1 MAQVAQ
7 QIGRGLIVDGDRCTK
22 RQLTPH
28 RIRRGTGVNGAPR
41 DPSESTCIMSLK
53 KDWMNVQYIMAQSMS
68 SATASRLNTTPT
80 LQETTHMDANEWMV
94 RFSARLHAQWPR
106 LPREQRD
113 ELAAEVH
120 HERRWQ
126 QLDPEN
132 AAVEWLGQGI
142 PLEGHRRAS

>member
-1 MAQVAQ
+1 MVGWGKRLYVSTVHQHA
-7 QIGRGLIVDGDRCTK
+7 VDVERK
-22 RQLTPH
+22 SP
-28 RIRRGTGVNGAPR
+28 
-41 DPSESTCIMSLK
+41 
-53 KDWMNVQYIMAQSMS
+53 
-68 SATASRLNTTPT
+68 TTDYNRT

-120 HERRWQ
+120 HKPRWQ

-142 PLEGHRRAS
+142 PLEGQPRVS

>member
-1 MAQVAQ
+1 
-7 QIGRGLIVDGDRCTK
+7 
-22 RQLTPH
+22 
-28 RIRRGTGVNGAPR
+28 
-41 DPSESTCIMSLK
+41 
-53 KDWMNVQYIMAQSMS
+53 MNVQYAMAQSMS
-68 SATASRLNTTPT
+68 SATARRLSHPATQYNPT

-142 PLEGHRRAS
+142 PLEGQRRAN

>member
-1 MAQVAQ
+1 
-7 QIGRGLIVDGDRCTK
+7 
-22 RQLTPH
+22 
-28 RIRRGTGVNGAPR
+28 
-41 DPSESTCIMSLK
+41 
-53 KDWMNVQYIMAQSMS
+53 
-68 SATASRLNTTPT
+68 
-80 LQETTHMDANEWMV
+80 MDANEWMV

-120 HERRWQ
+120 HEPCWQ

-142 PLEGHRRAS
+142 PLEGQRRVS

>member
-1 MAQVAQ
+1 MNPPGCGNRRHLRRPLGKHLHGELEKRLDERTVHH
-7 QIGRGLIVDGDRCTK
+7 GPVDVERES
-22 RQLTPH
+22 LT
-28 RIRRGTGVNGAPR
+28 T
-41 DPSESTCIMSLK
+41 
-53 KDWMNVQYIMAQSMS
+53 QY
-68 SATASRLNTTPT
+68 NPT

-142 PLEGHRRAS
+142 PLEGQRRAS

>member
-1 MAQVAQ
+1 V
-7 QIGRGLIVDGDRCTK
+7 
-22 RQLTPH
+22 
-28 RIRRGTGVNGAPR
+28 
-41 DPSESTCIMSLK
+41 SWK
-53 KDWMNVQYIMAQSMS
+53 KYWMNVQYIMAQSMS
-68 SATASRLNTTPT
+68 SATAPRVSYLATQYNPT

-142 PLEGHRRAS
+142 PLEGQRRAN

>member
-1 MAQVAQ
+1 VRFDLHHGLEKRLY
-7 QIGRGLIVDGDRCTK
+7 GRTVHHGPVDVEHDSPT
-22 RQLTPH
+22 T
-28 RIRRGTGVNGAPR
+28 
-41 DPSESTCIMSLK
+41 
-53 KDWMNVQYIMAQSMS
+53 QYN
-68 SATASRLNTTPT
+68 RT

-142 PLEGHRRAS
+142 PLEGQRRAN

>member
-1 MAQVAQ
+1 MFGSSARNLVSPRPPANVFQVYAKV
-7 QIGRGLIVDGDRCTK
+7 IAAPGCGNRPR
-22 RQLTPH
+22 
-28 RIRRGTGVNGAPR
+28 APR
-41 DPSESTCIMSLK
+41 PLGKHLHRELEKILDERTVHDGPVDVERDSPTT
-53 KDWMNVQYIMAQSMS
+53 QY
-68 SATASRLNTTPT
+68 NPT

-142 PLEGHRRAS
+142 PLEGQRRAN